1 MPFYLYEIRDS
12 DGNDCIVYD
21 CIVEAADLDSA
32 EDRIF
37 EHFDAFTTLDTDGD
51 RGYYR
56 ECDCAIPP
64 TEIDT
69 WECSHGGISIS
80 APEVYETED
89 AAITACVYYH
99 SRYSI

>member
-1 MPFYLYEIRDS
+1 M
-12 DGNDCIVYD
+12 
-21 CIVEAADLDSA
+21 EAADLDSA

-56 ECDCAIPP
+56 ECDCDIPP

-99 SRYSI
+99 SRYSL